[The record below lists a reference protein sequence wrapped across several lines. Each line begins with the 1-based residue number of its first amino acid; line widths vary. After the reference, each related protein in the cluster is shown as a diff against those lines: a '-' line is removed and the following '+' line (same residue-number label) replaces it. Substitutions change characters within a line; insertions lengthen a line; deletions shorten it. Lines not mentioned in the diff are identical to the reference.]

1 VLANAEDNP
10 SKFAAQSI
18 TMASSSV
25 QAGLHDH
32 YRGLQKRINLRVI
45 KQMRTLKP
53 GLVVLEEYSSPKIPS
68 NVQAVGKY
76 AKKEGCCQWVNPIKG
91 PF

>member
-1 VLANAEDNP
+1 
-10 SKFAAQSI
+10 
-18 TMASSSV
+18 
-25 QAGLHDH
+25 
-32 YRGLQKRINLRVI
+32 
-45 KQMRTLKP
+45 MRTLKP